1 MPKPEQL
8 VHNIHGDPSCAAVR
22 GGRCHCPRAPRA
34 TAMRISYEAIYQGA
48 ARMGVEKAHKQ
59 AIRTAA
65 EIRDIG
71 VLLRRL

>member
-1 MPKPEQL
+1 
-8 VHNIHGDPSCAAVR
+8 
-22 GGRCHCPRAPRA
+22 
-34 TAMRISYEAIYQGA
+34 MRISYEAIYQGA